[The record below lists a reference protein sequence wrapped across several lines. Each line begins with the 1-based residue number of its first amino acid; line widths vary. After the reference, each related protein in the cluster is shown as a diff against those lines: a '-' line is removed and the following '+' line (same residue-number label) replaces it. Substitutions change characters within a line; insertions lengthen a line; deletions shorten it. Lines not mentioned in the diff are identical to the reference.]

1 MFNAGLSEGLL
12 FFHKTGATLYGYFL
26 ELLGWDYSKGQVL
39 SFMLMGISGFFW
51 FLILRKLEFDL
62 KSRITFLLLFFYM
75 EFSFTATNSIRYET
89 LVLALQSFAL
99 YLFFIRKFFLVGLI
113 SVIAI
118 ECHPIAIMNLTY
130 LLGLILS
137 NHGKE
142 GFTQFFKP
150 SHIQWQPIFYF
161 SVGCLIGVLYYF
173 SLHPLPFTKLYD
185 FLFLNSVQGVG
196 KYQDTKLG
204 ALGLYYFK
212 AKFYRHLPELFIIF
226 IALSIYL
233 YKKKYKEKL
242 YLLLWVVMLVILNFL
257 RPIQTY
263 VAIIYPAFIVLMV
276 ASFHS
281 IKKLNLLLIIFIT
294 LMVPQYFGVYY
305 LNKDWDR
312 KNYVADISKL
322 VPKDGL
328 PVIGSAISWHAL
340 KERKNYK
347 AAIYPVSEANE
358 LEWKELYFVEDYFIR
373 EKEEYIGTLAYLDRH
388 YNFSIVE
395 TSNATGKPIVLKKLT
410 RK

>member
-1 MFNAGLSEGLL
+1 MCHENAWHQDKLETQQKPMQNLESQQTTKIIYSVIIVNILCNYIFLSDIYRPHNIDDAWFLSLAYNLLKLNISSYDLMFNAGLSEGLL

-257 RPIQTY
+257 
-263 VAIIYPAFIVLMV
+263 M
-276 ASFHS
+276 
-281 IKKLNLLLIIFIT
+281 
-294 LMVPQYFGVYY
+294 G
-305 LNKDWDR
+305 
-312 KNYVADISKL
+312 
-322 VPKDGL
+322 G
-328 PVIGSAISWHAL
+328 
-340 KERKNYK
+340 
-347 AAIYPVSEANE
+347 
-358 LEWKELYFVEDYFIR
+358 
-373 EKEEYIGTLAYLDRH
+373 
-388 YNFSIVE
+388 
-395 TSNATGKPIVLKKLT
+395 
-410 RK
+410 